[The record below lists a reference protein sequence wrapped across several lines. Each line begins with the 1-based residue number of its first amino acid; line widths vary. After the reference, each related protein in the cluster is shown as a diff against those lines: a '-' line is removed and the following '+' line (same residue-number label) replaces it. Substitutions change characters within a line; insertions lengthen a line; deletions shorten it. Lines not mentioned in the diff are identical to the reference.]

1 MPAVSVSGG
10 GGDNGFPPGRD
21 FRCMGDTDPRRVIV
35 DTDTAGDDTQAILLC
50 CLTDRLEVE
59 ALTVVA
65 GNVPFDYEV
74 ENAKYTLSLVDRED
88 VPVYEGAREP
98 LLKDY
103 EHAEY
108 VHGEGGLGG
117 DLFPETG
124 IESAEGF
131 GPDAIVERA
140 REAPGELSLLCI
152 GPLTNLALAL
162 AREPDLPDLLDDVW
176 VMGGAVEC
184 GGNVTPAAEYNFWVD
199 PDAAMRVV
207 REFEVHLV
215 DWGVCVRDGV
225 FGPDTLDRIAGTD
238 TELAGFFE
246 TITAT
251 VREFT
256 ADQQGIDG
264 TTQPDSLAAALLAY
278 PELRGSVERY
288 HVAVDER
295 EGLTRGYSAVDT
307 DGVTD
312 GEPRT
317 HVVES
322 ADAVAYRE
330 VHLSIL
336 ERGDPDRA
344 LRSE

>member
-1 MPAVSVSGG
+1 MS
-10 GGDNGFPPGRD
+10 
-21 FRCMGDTDPRRVIV
+21 DTDARRVIV

-124 IESAEGF
+124 IDSEPGF
-131 GPDAIVERA
+131 APEAIVERA
-140 REAPGELSLLCI
+140 RESPGELTLLCI
-152 GPLTNLALAL
+152 GPLTNLALAH
-162 AREPDLPDLLDDVW
+162 AREPDLPELLDEVW
-176 VMGGAVEC
+176 VMGGAVEW
-184 GGNVTPAAEYNFWVD
+184 GGNVTPAAEYNVWVD

-207 REFEVHLV
+207 REFETYLV
-215 DWGVCVRDGV
+215 DWGLCVRDGV
-225 FGPDTLDRIAGTD
+225 FGPDTLDRVAGMEAD
-238 TELAGFFE
+238 LASFFE
-246 TITAT
+246 AITAS

-256 ADQQGIDG
+256 ADQQGIEG

-278 PELRGSVERY
+278 PELRDAVETY

-295 EGLTRGYSAVDT
+295 EGLTRGYTAVDT

-322 ADAVAYRE
+322 ADAEGYRE
-330 VHLSIL
+330 AHLSML
-336 ERGDPDRA
+336 EHGDPDRPF
-344 LRSE
+344 R

>member
-1 MPAVSVSGG
+1 MS
-10 GGDNGFPPGRD
+10 
-21 FRCMGDTDPRRVIV
+21 DTDARRVVV

-74 ENAKYTLSLVDRED
+74 ENAKYTLSLVDHED

-117 DLFPETG
+117 ELFPDTG
-124 IESAEGF
+124 IESEPGF
-131 GPDAIVERA
+131 APDVIVERA
-140 REAPGELSLLCI
+140 RESPGELTLLCI
-152 GPLTNLALAL
+152 GPLTNLALAH
-162 AREPDLPDLLDDVW
+162 AREPDLPELLDEVW
-176 VMGGAVEC
+176 VMGGAVEW

-225 FGPDTLDRIAGTD
+225 FGPDTLDRIAGMDTD
-238 TELAGFFE
+238 LASFFE
-246 TITAT
+246 TITAS

-278 PELRGSVERY
+278 PELRDTVGTY

-295 EGLTRGYSAVDT
+295 EGLTRGYTAADT

-322 ADAVAYRE
+322 ADAEGYRE
-330 VHLSIL
+330 THLSML
-336 ERGDPDRA
+336 RHEDPDRSF
-344 LRSE
+344 R